1 MSEEIDLL
9 RKDMASLRTEFKE
22 LKQVHLDINR
32 RCSES
37 LVTLRGLTQH
47 ATDSAEKATSAAA
60 QSVMESA
67 ATAASTAAAVAMAEA
82 HHAEDTSAQGSAVA
96 AAFAAKAV
104 MLSYKAAEYARS
116 ARRPTS

>member
-67 ATAASTAAAVAMAEA
+67 ASAASAAAA
-82 HHAEDTSAQGSAVA
+82 SKKA